1 MRSMGFWEIKMI
13 KILIVEDQALLRDTL
28 QHLINGQS
36 DMEVVNT
43 TDDASK
49 APDIC
54 RKLKPDLVLMDVVT
68 ANDSNGII
76 FAEQIH
82 RDMPGIKTIIMTAL
96 PAITFI
102 DEARKAGVDSFIYKN
117 SGQKHLFYVIR
128 STMEGIGVYPG
139 PRDSPS
145 LSGRFTETEISVIQL
160 VCQGKIREEIIK
172 ELGITEFALRAVIT
186 SVLDKTGFDSIT
198 KFALYALSRD
208 LIVIPN

>member
-1 MRSMGFWEIKMI
+1 MI

-28 QHLINGQS
+28 EHLIGGQE
-36 DMEVVNT
+36 DMEVAGT
-43 TDDASK
+43 TDDAAN
-49 APDIC
+49 APELC
-54 RKLKPDLVLMDVVT
+54 RKLNPDLVLMDVIT

-82 RDMPGIKTIIMTAL
+82 RELPGIKILIMTAL

-128 STMEGIGVYPG
+128 STIDGVGVYPG
-139 PRDSPS
+139 PGDSPS
-145 LSGRFTETEISVIQL
+145 LTGRFSETEISVIRL
-160 VCQGKIREEIIK
+160 VCQGKTREEIIK
-172 ELGITEFALRAVIT
+172 ELGTTEFALRAAIT

-208 LIVIPN
+208 LIVISN